1 MILNHKELLEKYKSD
16 VVIKKLIIEEKLFK
30 IDKSLY
36 STEKDY
42 SNLEFILKKYNSFI
56 FTMETALYLY
66 GFKEI
71 KLNNYSIATKRKAK
85 VIKNELIK
93 QYFIPDGLYEIG
105 LTRINYIGY
114 EVKLYDKER
123 LLLEIIKNKDKM
135 DNDLY
140 ENIM

>member
-16 VVIKKLIIEEKLFK
+16 AVIKDLITEGKLFK

-42 SNLEFILKKYNSFI
+42 STLDYVLKKYSNFI

-66 GFKEI
+66 DFKEV
-71 KLNNYSIATKRKAK
+71 KLNSYSVATKRKAK

-93 QYFIPDGLYEIG
+93 QYFIPDDLYEIG
-105 LTRINYIGY
+105 LTKVNYNG
-114 EVKLYDKER
+114 
-123 LLLEIIKNKDKM
+123 
-135 DNDLY
+135 
-140 ENIM
+140 